1 MTADQVSATRAV
13 GGRSSHNTCPL
24 LATSVDIS
32 NEKVLSY
39 DESYPFEHFYHGIIG
54 NIPLTNIET
63 YKIATSV
70 VLVVK

>member
-1 MTADQVSATRAV
+1 MTADQVSAARAV

-39 DESYPFEHFYHGIIG
+39 DESYPFEHFYHGI
-54 NIPLTNIET
+54 LEQKQ
-63 YKIATSV
+63 KIKLEVFILIQSTT
-70 VLVVK
+70 